1 MAAFSSQA
9 GQVILRTQAVQGT
22 FQADT
27 STAGVG
33 IKLRSGSLG
42 PNRDLL
48 IPDPEIGGGR
58 DVVDANLGAVSWSGD
73 YEFYLR
79 MNSFLTLL
87 YAAMGIKAAP
97 VTATGV
103 TTHTITPS
111 DAAALPYLSIE
122 EAIGASMETYNYTDA
137 VVNTLHIEAEANGY
151 LMGTASFV
159 AAKQI
164 AGATR
169 TATPLFDNSPMYVG
183 SNITLTYNSVT
194 LKAKSFSVDIN
205 NNFEDDDFQLG
216 SFYLNSLVP
225 KRREITV
232 GFTVREADISLWRS
246 AVYGSSAAV
255 APGGVTN
262 KQQLVISFLSY
273 DDIPAGTPPTK
284 YQATFTIP
292 KFALKPYSL
301 SVSGDDIIDD
311 DIEGQ
316 ALRPVAATPIMTVVA
331 KTDATA
337 GGGGGAVIA

>member
-27 STAGVG
+27 PTAGVG

-122 EAIGASMETYNYTDA
+122 ERIGAGLDTYRYTDA
-137 VVNTLHIEAEANGY
+137 VVNTIHLEGDANGFVQ
-151 LMGTASFV
+151 GTAGMV
-159 AAKQI
+159 VAKQI
-164 AGATR
+164 SGAAP
-169 TATPLFDNSPMYVG
+169 TA
-183 SNITLTYNSVT
+183 
-194 LKAKSFSVDIN
+194 
-205 NNFEDDDFQLG
+205 
-216 SFYLNSLVP
+216 
-225 KRREITV
+225 
-232 GFTVREADISLWRS
+232 
-246 AVYGSSAAV
+246 
-255 APGGVTN
+255 APVWDT
-262 KQQLVISFLSY
+262 
-273 DDIPAGTPPTK
+273 
-284 YQATFTIP
+284 
-292 KFALKPYSL
+292 
-301 SVSGDDIIDD
+301 
-311 DIEGQ
+311 
-316 ALRPVAATPIMTVVA
+316 TPIF
-331 KTDATA
+331 
-337 GGGGGAVIA
+337 

>member
-9 GQVILRTQAVQGT
+9 GQVILRTQSVQGT
-22 FQADT
+22 FPSDIV
-27 STAGVG
+27 TAGVG
-33 IKLRSGSLG
+33 IKLRSGALG

-87 YAAMGIKAAP
+87 KAALGTAAAP

-103 TTHTITPS
+103 VTHTITPS
-111 DAAALPYLSIE
+111 DAAALPYLGIE
-122 EAIGASMETYNYTDA
+122 EAVGASMETFNYTDA

-151 LMGTASFV
+151 LMGTASMI
-159 AAKQI
+159 AAKQV

-169 TATPLFDNSPMYVG
+169 TGSPLFDNTPMFVG

-194 LKAKSFSVDIN
+194 LKAKSFSLDIN

-232 GFTVREADISLWRS
+232 GFTVREADITLWRT
-246 AVYGSSAAV
+246 AVYGSSAV
-255 APGGVTN
+255 TQPGGTTN
-262 KQQLVISFLSY
+262 KQQLVISFSSY
-273 DDIPAGTPPTK
+273 DDIPGGTPATK
-284 YQATFTIP
+284 YNASFTIP
-292 KFALKPYSL
+292 KFALKPYAL

-316 ALRPVAATPIMTVVA
+316 ALRPVFGTPAITVVA
-331 KTDATA
+331 KTDAVT